1 MHSVLPHSPRSS
13 WWRLQFNWVWLGRWG
28 SFFRIISSQRLQYL
42 YRRLCAVLSRSVLSD
57 SLQPHGLYWL
67 LCPWGFSRQEYW
79 SALPCPPSG
88 ELPNPE
94 FKPRSAALRV
104 DSLSSEPPGK
114 PIKGSG
120 NQYFSF
126 SSALCYRCKISEVGG
141 FLPPLRG

>member
-114 PIKGSG
+114 PINRGYQGCLLPGPEWYGGQHLRS
-120 NQYFSF
+120 YFRSLVF
-126 SSALCYRCKISEVGG
+126 HK
-141 FLPPLRG
+141 